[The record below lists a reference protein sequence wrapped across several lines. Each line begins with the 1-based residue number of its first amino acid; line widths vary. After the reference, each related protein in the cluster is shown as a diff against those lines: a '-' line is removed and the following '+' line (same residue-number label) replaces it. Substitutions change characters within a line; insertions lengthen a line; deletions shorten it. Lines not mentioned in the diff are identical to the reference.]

1 MEITVLYLKISRYQL
16 SI

>member
-1 MEITVLYLKISRYQL
+1 MEITVLHLEISRYQL